1 MKDNKTNSGKFWPY
15 MLLGFLA
22 IGITLGFWTVK
33 STIKLPVHESNE
45 FMQKYQSA
53 DKDANEIIEAQNL
66 FDSKYNLELKGLEK
80 SSFKPKFLKR
90 KPHQYYTLN
99 ESNNFSYKVTKKDG
113 NAVND
118 ANVTLLLTR
127 PQTEKDDK
135 VISNIKSNGSG
146 EYIIKDL
153 KVQKPGRYI
162 LRLKVSLG
170 KAVKYLDTY
179 AYKEPQK

>member
-1 MKDNKTNSGKFWPY
+1 MSEKNNSGKFWPY
-15 MLLGFLA
+15 MILGFLA
-22 IGITLGFWTVK
+22 IGITLGVWTIK
-33 STIKLPVHESNE
+33 STISLPVHESNE
-45 FMQKYQSA
+45 YMKKYQDA
-53 DKDANEIIEAQNL
+53 DNSANEIIEAENL

-90 KPHQYYTLN
+90 KPHQYYTLK

-113 NAVND
+113 SAVND

-135 VISNIKSNGSG
+135 LISNIKSNGSG

-179 AYKEPQK
+179 GFKESQK